1 MRTEMCETT
10 LHEMVQ
16 KAAVCHSG
24 RIAVTFDSCAAVGY
38 VSRTYSEL
46 LSAAEELTSLLRI
59 RDRRQERL
67 VGLYCQ
73 PGINLPHW
81 ILGILQVPAAYVPLD
96 PDAPPLLSVRV
107 MEQSRLTFAVVQ
119 SHLTQTFLSSFTPHL
134 PLEVCEVWQTQD
146 LTLVKI
152 LHESGTDSQEAAG
165 EEEHGQGEQPPSELC
180 SLSAEMGIGSQG
192 ALAYVLH
199 TSGTTGVPKTVRVP
213 HQCIVPNILHLR
225 SLFQIT
231 ADDVIFMASP
241 LTFDPSVVEMFLAL
255 SSGACLLMVP
265 TVIKKVPSRLA
276 TVLFTRHRTTVVQA
290 TPTMLRRFGGRV
302 LRTTVLCTSSSLR
315 VLALGGE
322 VCPSVPVLR
331 SWREEGNSTRIFNL
345 YGTTEVS
352 CWATCYQLQLE
363 AGNDVSVPLG
373 TPLMGTVIEVR
384 DERGGVVTH
393 GSGQVFIGGHERVCL
408 VGDEVAVAPGTMRST
423 GDWVEVRGS
432 HLYYLGRRD
441 RLVKRHGQ
449 QLHLD
454 ALQQMLECLPQVE
467 ACAVSL
473 YEGQRLLAFVVPA
486 SPSRDLQRDPSSSD
500 PAPSSS
506 DPTPSSNDLAP
517 PPRSLQT
524 EILGRLSQLL
534 PSHGIPDTILLVLA
548 LPLSSHGKVAMDE
561 LIQVYERR
569 RACHVSHDPL
579 GDKDALRQHLQML
592 WKEALALDGSA
603 EVGEEAHFLLSGG
616 DSLRS
621 LRLCDDITASLG
633 VTLLGLLEV
642 ILNGSF
648 SDLLNHIAMAT
659 FQKENTDNTADI
671 PLTDAL
677 PQTQAKRK
685 HTDPPPQTQAERK
698 HTDPPPQTQAKR
710 KHTDPPPQTQAERNP
725 PNHLSTESVQRHM
738 GFVVVRRAGEV
749 VEMGQESAKELLNHH
764 RNANQRTESNGS
776 KDHSNSPRA
785 NESMGYGAA
794 GSSRLAL
801 CVRWQSDTGRCVD
814 ASPLLLLSR
823 WGQDMVY
830 VGSHSHRLQALEL
843 TTGELRWERV
853 LGGRIESSAAVTRCG
868 ALIVIGCY
876 DGQVYFLSAD
886 SGETH
891 WVFGTD
897 DAVKSSA
904 TVDPLTGLVLLG
916 SHDAHV
922 YALDPEG
929 RRCVWK
935 RQCGGGAVFSS
946 PCLHLSLRQLYVA
959 TLGGQ
964 LLSLRPD
971 SGALVW
977 KHCSDAPFFS
987 SPCCSCSCVCIGSM
1001 DNNIYGFCHTGQQ
1014 MWKFSTNGP
1023 VFSSPCGTP
1032 ACLSNQRV
1040 FCGSHDS
1047 CVYCLDSCDGTLVWC
1062 FQTSGRVFSSP
1073 FLFDGSVWGCGRLV
1087 TLTSTDGT
1095 VWVLDA
1101 ETGALKASLSLPGE
1115 LFSSPV
1121 VWGRTLVV
1129 GCRNDFVYCIELTN
1143 SETPVPSPDR
1153 GL

>member
-1 MRTEMCETT
+1 MRTEMCGTT

-16 KAAVCHSG
+16 KAAVHHSN
-24 RIAVTFDSCAAVGY
+24 RIAVTFDSCAAVGC

-46 LSAAEELTSLLRI
+46 LSAAEELTRLLRI

-67 VGLYCQ
+67 FGLYCQ

-107 MEQSRLTFAVVQ
+107 MEQSKLTFAVVQ
-119 SHLTQTFLSSFTPHL
+119 SHLTQNFLSSFTPHL

-152 LHESGTDSQEAAG
+152 LHESDTDSQEAAG
-165 EEEHGQGEQPPSELC
+165 EEEHGQGEQPPSEPC
-180 SLSAEMGIGSQG
+180 SLPAEMGIGRQG

-225 SLFQIT
+225 SLFQVT

-276 TVLFTRHRTTVVQA
+276 TVLFTHHKTTVLQA
-290 TPTMLRRFGGRV
+290 TPTVLQRFGGRV
-302 LRTTVLCTSSSLR
+302 LRTTVLCASSSLR

-322 VCPSVPVLR
+322 VCPSVPVLL

-373 TPLMGTVIEVR
+373 TPLMGTVVEVR
-384 DERGGVVTH
+384 DEGGGVVTH
-393 GSGQVFIGGHERVCL
+393 GSGQVFIGGHERVCIL
-408 VGDEVAVAPGTMRST
+408 GDEVTVAPGAMRST

-454 ALQQMLECLPQVE
+454 ALQQTLECLPQVE

-486 SPSRDLQRDPSSSD
+486 PSTRDLQRDPNSSD
-500 PAPSSS
+500 PAPSYS
-506 DPTPSSNDLAP
+506 DIAH

-534 PSHGIPDTILLVLA
+534 PSHSIPDTILLVLA

-561 LIQVYERR
+561 LIQVYKRW
-569 RACHVSHDPL
+569 RARHVSHDAL

-603 EVGEEAHFLLSGG
+603 EVDEEAHFLLSGG

-621 LRLCDDITASLG
+621 LHLCDDITASLG
-633 VTLLGLLEV
+633 VTLPGILEV

-648 SDLLNHIAMAT
+648 SDLLNHVAMAT
-659 FQKENTDNTADI
+659 FQKENTDNTANI

-677 PQTQAKRK
+677 PQPRAK
-685 HTDPPPQTQAERK
+685 RK

-710 KHTDPPPQTQAERNP
+710 KHTDPPPQMQAKRNP
-725 PNHLSTESVQRHM
+725 PDHLSSESVQRRM

-749 VEMGQESAKELLNHH
+749 VEMGQESAKELLNH
-764 RNANQRTESNGS
+764 RNANQRTESNAN
-776 KDHSNSPRA
+776 KDHSNSTGA
-785 NESMGYGAA
+785 NESMGDGAA

-801 CVRWQSDTGRCVD
+801 RVRWQSDTGRCVD

-843 TTGELRWERV
+843 TTGRLRWERV
-853 LGGRIESSAAVTRCG
+853 LGGRMESSAAVTRCG

-929 RRCVWK
+929 RHCVWK

-946 PCLHLSLRQLYVA
+946 PCLHQSLRQLYVA

-964 LLSLRPD
+964 LLSLRPVRKK
-971 SGALVW
+971 L
-977 KHCSDAPFFS
+977 P
-987 SPCCSCSCVCIGSM
+987 
-1001 DNNIYGFCHTGQQ
+1001 T
-1014 MWKFSTNGP
+1014 
-1023 VFSSPCGTP
+1023 
-1032 ACLSNQRV
+1032 
-1040 FCGSHDS
+1040 
-1047 CVYCLDSCDGTLVWC
+1047 TL
-1062 FQTSGRVFSSP
+1062 
-1073 FLFDGSVWGCGRLV
+1073 
-1087 TLTSTDGT
+1087 
-1095 VWVLDA
+1095 
-1101 ETGALKASLSLPGE
+1101 
-1115 LFSSPV
+1115 
-1121 VWGRTLVV
+1121 
-1129 GCRNDFVYCIELTN
+1129 
-1143 SETPVPSPDR
+1143 
-1153 GL
+1153 